1 VISHA
6 IFFVTLPLV
15 TLSLGF
21 AAVDRSLVEA
31 AATMGADDRTVFRT
45 IVVPLILPYLVSGL
59 RLRLRVVAERIYR
72 RLHDGRLH
80 HGDPADQDLQRPA
93 LRLHA
98 DHGLGALFTPGRPAG
113 VLREPAPTTGKGRS
127 SSSAGRP
134 WLFDIAAAEDDAPA
148 LRGRAAGRRPRA
160 RRVCGEAARRA
171 SPYNVAVG
179 LARLGRRVEF
189 LTGLADD
196 VLGRRLLGYMEAA
209 GIGLEH
215 AVASDR
221 PTAFSIVDLDERG
234 VPAYAFYPDLPAYC
248 AVTAADLPELGPEI
262 GAVHFGSIA
271 AVLPP
276 MADALAELARRE
288 KTSRLLSYDPNVRL
302 AVVPDAAAWRARI
315 EALADC
321 VHLLKISAED
331 IELLY
336 QSHDHEAMAARWLDQ
351 GVRLV
356 VITRGGAGAAAW
368 TRHCRV
374 ALPAREV
381 AVVDTVGAGDS
392 YQAALLAGLAEAGR
406 LDPDGLAS
414 LDEAALRGLAG
425 LRRGGG
431 RRHLRPARG
440 RPAAPRRTG
449 PVRRWRLAR
458 RGLRVAATILQ

>member
-1 VISHA
+1 MS
-6 IFFVTLPLV
+6 PRRD
-15 TLSLGF
+15 G
-21 AAVDRSLVEA
+21 E
-31 AATMGADDRTVFRT
+31 GAKF
-45 IVVPLILPYLVSGL
+45 L
-59 RLRLRVVAERIYR
+59 
-72 RLHDGRLH
+72 
-80 HGDPADQDLQRPA
+80 
-93 LRLHA
+93 
-98 DHGLGALFTPGRPAG
+98 
-113 VLREPAPTTGKGRS
+113 
-127 SSSAGRP
+127 
-134 WLFDIAAAEDDAPA
+134 
-148 LRGRAAGRRPRA
+148 
-160 RRVCGEAARRA
+160 VCGEALFDIFVAGRRDDGLA
-171 SPYNVAVG
+171 LDGRPGGSPYNVAVG
-179 LARLGRRVEF
+179 LARLGQRVEF

-196 VLGRRLLGYMEAA
+196 VLGRRLLGYMAAA

-234 VPAYAFYPDLPAYC
+234 VPAYAFYPDSPAYC

-315 EALADC
+315 EALANC

-336 QSHDHEAMAARWLDQ
+336 QNHDHEAMAARWLDQ

-414 LDEAALRGLAG
+414 LDEAALRGLLDFAAAAAAVTCG
-425 LRRGGG
+425 RRGAD
-431 RRHLRPARG
+431 L
-440 RPAAPRRTG
+440 PRRAE
-449 PVRRWRLAR
+449 LA
-458 RGLRVAATILQ
+458 L